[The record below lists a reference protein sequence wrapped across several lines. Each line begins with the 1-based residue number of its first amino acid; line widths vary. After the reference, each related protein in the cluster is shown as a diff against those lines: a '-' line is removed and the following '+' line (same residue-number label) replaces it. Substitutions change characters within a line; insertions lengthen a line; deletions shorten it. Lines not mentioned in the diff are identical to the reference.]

1 VHLQFRKIT
10 FEEMEALF
18 HGLPLHIILRGVVQG
33 IRRNPISRGATFREE
48 SLEAKFEFSLFSEV
62 ERIYLGR
69 GAGASISG
77 TMGWMQVGR
86 YLFELTFELEEKGS
100 LVGLK
105 IGAAVVV
112 VAGRDEGGFVYSAS
126 NVHRSVGPG
135 HRGRGGGLARADAE
149 GESSCFGGWALGS
162 KGRDDFLEKFV
173 VEIVLGPP
181 GNDFGL
187 ELFPKLIKGND

>member
-1 VHLQFRKIT
+1 MHLQFRKIT

-77 TMGWMQVGR
+77 TMGDGCKMGA
-86 YLFELTFELEEKGS
+86 TFSSSRSS
-100 LVGLK
+100 LK
-105 IGAAVVV
+105 KKAA
-112 VAGRDEGGFVYSAS
+112 
-126 NVHRSVGPG
+126 
-135 HRGRGGGLARADAE
+135 L
-149 GESSCFGGWALGS
+149 WA
-162 KGRDDFLEKFV
+162 
-173 VEIVLGPP
+173 
-181 GNDFGL
+181 
-187 ELFPKLIKGND
+187 